1 LKEGLRGTL
10 RGVATPPG
18 GDVGIV
24 DAVFL
29 NLHVMGEAVEKV
41 MRRKVTNRASAL
53 EPDFVT
59 ASAE

>member
-1 LKEGLRGTL
+1 
-10 RGVATPPG
+10 
-18 GDVGIV
+18 V